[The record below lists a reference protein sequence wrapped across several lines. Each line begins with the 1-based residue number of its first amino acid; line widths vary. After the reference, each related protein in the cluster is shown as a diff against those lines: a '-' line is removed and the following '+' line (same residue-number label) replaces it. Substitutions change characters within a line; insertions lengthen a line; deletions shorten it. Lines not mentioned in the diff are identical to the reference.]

1 MNQAVQGASSGL
13 KAGTHFFVSTP
24 VEIDGFELRCM
35 VRQGELG
42 RPEKHHV
49 FRPVGSQAWHADSD
63 WMGGDSKIGD
73 IPESIAQKVD
83 SEVHE
88 QITKAMSGEFVPN
101 ANMIRAA
108 ENLLLSMSHEDV
120 VRPVVVAYETEIL
133 TRHQFRI
140 ARKYVEH
147 GCDDVVILDR
157 KRSYMLEE
165 SDFAIYL
172 KQCFEARDAAGL
184 KVRAPDNCPLLEAE
198 NTRIQ
203 AENLLLTAMAE
214 LPNLAAIGKPW
225 LTLEA
230 RKRAIDLTLDMVAL
244 FCGDAD
250 GIINRLMA
258 A

>member
-1 MNQAVQGASSGL
+1 MTQAVQGTSVGL

-24 VEIDGFELRCM
+24 VEIDSYEWRCV

-42 RPEKHHV
+42 RPEKHHE
-49 FRPVGSQAWHADSD
+49 FRPVGGETWHADSD
-63 WMGGDSKIGD
+63 WTGGDSQIGD
-73 IPESIAQKVD
+73 LPESIEQKVD
-83 SEVHE
+83 SQIKE

-108 ENLLLSMSHEDV
+108 ENLVLAMAHEDV
-120 VRPVVVAYETEIL
+120 VRPIVVAYETEIL

-140 ARKYVEH
+140 ARKFVEQ
-147 GCDDVVILDR
+147 GCADVVILDR

-184 KVRAPDNCPLLEAE
+184 KVRASDNCPLLEAE
-198 NTRIQ
+198 HTRIQ
-203 AENLLLTAMAE
+203 AENLLLEAMAE
-214 LPNLAAIGKPW
+214 LSNLAAIGKPW

-230 RKRAIDLTLDMVAL
+230 RKRAVDLTLNMLAP
-244 FCGDAD
+244 FCADAD
-250 GIINRLMA
+250 GIIKRLLA
-258 A
+258 E